1 MTNAHAFILGV
12 LASWAPSVA
21 LFACLVYFRGTGEAV
36 PGPEAVDTFDR
47 GGDRDR
53 RKQAALLH
61 DEENVCVPFPG
72 RWNSKSRSDKRLGA
86 KSE

>member
-36 PGPEAVDTFDR
+36 PGPKAVDTLEHS
-47 GGDRDR
+47 DRDR

>member
-36 PGPEAVDTFDR
+36 PGPEAVDTLEHR
-47 GGDRDR
+47 DRDR
-53 RKQAALLH
+53 RKQAELLD
-61 DEENVCVPFPG
+61 DEENVCIPFPG
-72 RWNSKSRSDKRLGA
+72 RWNSNSRSDKPLRA
-86 KSE
+86 RSE

>member
-1 MTNAHAFILGV
+1 MTDAHAFILGV

-36 PGPEAVDTFDR
+36 SGPEAVDTLEHR
-47 GGDRDR
+47 DRDR
-53 RKQAALLH
+53 RKQAAFPH

-72 RWNSKSRSDKRLGA
+72 RWDSKSRSDKRLRA
-86 KSE
+86 RSE